1 MMQSMFACDI
11 PVKGDALIWIS
22 LCRDYQRTFESGS
35 RCAVTFHNGPD
46 VTASWLNWCFLM
58 FACDIPENND
68 AVICISHCRDYKRTF
83 EVVRKCADTFHKWIL
98 T

>member
-1 MMQSMFACDI
+1 MRYPGEKAMHLYGLVFVETTRGHLRVEVD
-11 PVKGDALIWIS
+11 VRL
-22 LCRDYQRTFESGS
+22 
-35 RCAVTFHNGPD
+35 HPD

-83 EVVRKCADTFHKWIL
+83 EVVRKCAETFHQWIL